1 LPAHLNIFILIFRQ
15 KLVLLFSLLKFPARL
30 AFYIYCRHI
39 SINKKEMLALH
50 GPLLIAANHP
60 NSFFDAI
67 ILTTLFK
74 KPVYSLARG
83 DAFKKPFIARL
94 LASLNILPVYRVTE
108 GVENLEHN
116 YTTFD
121 RCREIFKQN
130 GIVLIFCEG
139 RCINEW
145 HLRPLMKGT
154 ARLAISSWQD
164 GIPLKVI
171 PTGINYNSFVTFGKN
186 IQLGFGNCITS
197 ADIDTDNG
205 HGKSIA
211 SFNKQLNE
219 QLQQLVIEIN
229 KADRSRIKSSFHI
242 TVSWV
247 KKILLCIPA
256 IAGWLLHA
264 PLYLPLKRFALKKA
278 APFDHYDSVITGM
291 LFLIY
296 PIYLMLLAAIAYLIT
311 KNPLS
316 WLLMLALPGCA
327 WAYTQVKHQFED

>member
-1 LPAHLNIFILIFRQ
+1 M
-15 KLVLLFSLLKFPARL
+15 LFSILKLPARL

-39 SINKKEMLALH
+39 RISHKEMLQLD

-67 ILTTLFK
+67 VLTTLFK

-121 RCREIFKQN
+121 RCRGIFKQN

-154 ARLAISSWQD
+154 ARLALSSWQE
-164 GIPLKVI
+164 GIPLRVL
-171 PTGINYNSFVTFGKN
+171 PTAINYSSFLCFGKN
-186 IQLGFGNCITS
+186 IELGFGKIITA
-197 ADIDTDNG
+197 ADVPTDNG

-211 SFNKQLNE
+211 SFNAQLNT
-219 QLQQLVIEIN
+219 QLQQSVKEIDKN
-229 KADRSRIKSSFHI
+229 DRPLIKSSFHVP
-242 TVSWV
+242 VSLA
-247 KKILLCIPA
+247 KKILLFIPA

-264 PLYLPLKRFALKKA
+264 PLYLPIKHLALKKA
-278 APFDHYDSVITGM
+278 APFDHFDSVVTGL
-291 LFLIY
+291 LFLLY
-296 PIYLMLLAAIAYLIT
+296 PVYLLLLSVIAYLIT

-316 WLLMLALPGCA
+316 WLLVPILPFCA